1 MEENRYK
8 KLASNTVLFAI
19 SSFSGKLL
27 TLFIQPF
34 ITYAMREVEEVGI
47 TKLTSQCAN
56 LLIPL
61 VGLGISA
68 RAVAAL
74 VRALTGAEGAAGD
87 PRAPR
92 GGRLTCH
99 RACARGDD
107 PRAPHWSQP

>member
-61 VGLGISA
+61 VSLGMSFAIIRFGLDKSVNKKQVFTNG
-68 RAVAAL
+68 L
-74 VRALTGAEGAAGD
+74 VTILVGFCI
-87 PRAPR
+87 
-92 GGRLTCH
+92 LLLL
-99 RACARGDD
+99 
-107 PRAPHWSQP
+107 

>member
-1 MEENRYK
+1 MRNRAAAALCRPAWPQEGRILEENRYK

-61 VGLGISA
+61 VGLGIS
-68 RAVAAL
+68 
-74 VRALTGAEGAAGD
+74 
-87 PRAPR
+87 
-92 GGRLTCH
+92 
-99 RACARGDD
+99 
-107 PRAPHWSQP
+107 